1 MKKMKLIGKTLMV
14 ALMVMSLAGMA
25 WAGQP
30 ATPTD
35 DGLMT
40 AEIALSQEGNAL
52 IYPAFAAG
60 IGLETKIKLINTST
74 QYCCRAKVVLRGQAY
89 SQELLDFFVYLS
101 PADEFTAR
109 IYTNNSGKVV
119 IESTD
124 GSVLNAANDFASN
137 SDPMLVDIAVGND
150 CDVTEFGYI
159 TAFVDWYTKDSVIS
173 WLNNNTSFDTDL
185 LQPPEV
191 SKSDISDAID
201 LCSSP
206 TAPSSLF
213 GAEGF
218 NDVTGNFEIGFPP
231 PTGVGCMESAIA
243 IENYDINTELTTA
256 RATALGTDSD
266 TVLAEVEALL
276 AKTDVALPYYNN
288 TEGYSA
294 HLFTFPTKL
303 TSIDD
308 SCDITGV
315 TGPFFG
321 QFADDYCVDVG
332 LDYWDLEEEPNTGDP
347 GSPYSGQEAPP
358 ATLEMCN
365 ELDIFLTAGGATT
378 TTFGT
383 FEPFQFDEGW
393 ANWDFMTTSTNL
405 NACGPVASTK
415 APSTGQLCYTGAPVI
430 PHVLHLGADG
440 LRLMTGS
447 YTDGVYEYD
456 SN

>member
-74 QYCCRAKVVLRGQAY
+74 EYCCRAKVVLRGQAY

-159 TAFVDWYTKDSVIS
+159 TAFVDWYTSSSVMS
-173 WLNNNTSFDTDL
+173 HLSGKGFDTSL
-185 LQPPEV
+185 LNPPQV
-191 SKSDISDAID
+191 AKSDIKDAVD
-201 LCSSP
+201 LCDSGV
-206 TAPSSLF
+206 F
-213 GAEGF
+213 GAAGF

-243 IENYDINTELTTA
+243 IANYDINTELSVQDETKFGIYSNTT
-256 RATALGTDSD
+256 
-266 TVLAEVEALL
+266 LAEVEALL
-276 AKTDVALPYYNN
+276 AKTDV
-288 TEGYSA
+288 
-294 HLFTFPTKL
+294 
-303 TSIDD
+303 
-308 SCDITGV
+308 
-315 TGPFFG
+315 
-321 QFADDYCVDVG
+321 
-332 LDYWDLEEEPNTGDP
+332 
-347 GSPYSGQEAPP
+347 
-358 ATLEMCN
+358 
-365 ELDIFLTAGGATT
+365 
-378 TTFGT
+378 
-383 FEPFQFDEGW
+383 
-393 ANWDFMTTSTNL
+393 
-405 NACGPVASTK
+405 
-415 APSTGQLCYTGAPVI
+415 
-430 PHVLHLGADG
+430 
-440 LRLMTGS
+440 
-447 YTDGVYEYD
+447 
-456 SN
+456 